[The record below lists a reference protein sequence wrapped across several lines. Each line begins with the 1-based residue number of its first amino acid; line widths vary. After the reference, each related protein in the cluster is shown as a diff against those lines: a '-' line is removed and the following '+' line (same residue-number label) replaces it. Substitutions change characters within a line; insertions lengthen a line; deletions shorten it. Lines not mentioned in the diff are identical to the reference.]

1 MGVEPDSTNDAGAAR
16 LTPQQEARVRR
27 EGLIELVRRSRPLT
41 VTYPILVG
49 VVLLTT
55 PYVEIATLVAYTM
68 LAVSTALAVA
78 RLVLSLHF
86 ENLHDRK
93 PRTATALFALG
104 ATLAGA
110 LWGAFGAYTMGAFA
124 FEWTTFLVLLCAAA
138 LMAGCITS
146 LGIAFRLFLVHL
158 TCGLGPLVVMGAIV
172 GGETGFALA
181 GIFLCYAGFLAFQAR
196 AVSREYWASSRRAT
210 IVEGAKRAAE
220 EASIAKS
227 EFLANMSHEI
237 RTPMNGVL
245 GMTEIVLESD
255 LDPEQ
260 RDHLRVV
267 KSSADALLGI
277 INDILDFSKVE
288 AGMLELDAEPFSLRA
303 CVADTL
309 KALAMRAQEKGLEIV
324 LDVAQD
330 VPDALVGDAGRLR
343 QILVNLVGNAIKF
356 TPEGEV
362 AVRVEYRSRARGA
375 AELEFRVKDTG
386 IGIPRERQDAVFDA
400 FAQADSSTTRVYG
413 GTGLGLAISASLVGL
428 MGGRIW
434 LDSEPGEGSTFSFT
448 AHFEL
453 EADADPLPP
462 RRERMLLRG
471 RRALLLE
478 PRASAG
484 AVLATQLRELE
495 IEVVRASDVDDVV
508 QSVHKARSLDRPFD
522 VVLLEGSCVASD
534 QDAIFRR
541 LLEARGDVS
550 THVILLTSG
559 PMRRGLKTRAEDGV
573 SAVLM
578 KPFLPEDV
586 RMTLVGLLGGPA
598 PEKVGS
604 PRMLEERRG
613 RRGGQR
619 VLLAED
625 NPVNVLVATR
635 LLERHGF
642 EVTSVGNGRLAVEA
656 LEENTFDVV
665 LMDVQMPEMDGLQAT
680 EAIRAR
686 EAEGAT
692 HTPIVALTA
701 HAMRGDEAR
710 CLEAGMDAYATKP
723 IDADQLLAAIAGV
736 TGVDQRK
743 TA

>member
-1 MGVEPDSTNDAGAAR
+1 MHRDETIDDGGAQ
-16 LTPQQEARVRR
+16 LTPQQEGRVRR
-27 EGLIELVRRSRPLT
+27 AGLREMVRRSRTLA
-41 VTYPILVG
+41 VTHPILVG
-49 VVLLTT
+49 VVILTT
-55 PYVEIATLVAYTM
+55 PYVEIASG
-68 LAVSTALAVA
+68 AVYAMIAASCALAVA
-78 RLVLSLHF
+78 RVVLGMHFDTLHAA
-86 ENLHDRK
+86 R
-93 PRTATALFALG
+93 PRTALLLFAVG
-104 ATLAGA
+104 TTLAGA
-110 LWGAFGAYTMGAFA
+110 LWGAFGAYTMEAFA

-138 LMAGCITS
+138 LVAGSITS
-146 LGIAFRLFLVHL
+146 LGIDLRLFLVHMVS
-158 TCGLGPLVVMGAIV
+158 GLGPLVVMGVLV
-172 GGETGFALA
+172 GGETGYALA
-181 GIFLCYAGFLAFQAR
+181 GIFLAYGGFLALQAR
-196 AVSREYWASSRRAT
+196 GVSREYWASSRHAT

-220 EASIAKS
+220 EASRAKS

-237 RTPMNGVL
+237 RTPMNGIL
-245 GMTEIVLESD
+245 GMTEIVLESE

-260 RDHLRVV
+260 REHVGVV

-288 AGMLELDAEPFSLRA
+288 AGMMELDAEPFSLRA

-324 LDVAQD
+324 LDVALD

-362 AVRVEYRSRARGA
+362 AVRIEYRSRARGT
-375 AELEFRVKDTG
+375 AELEFSVRDTG
-386 IGIPRERQDAVFDA
+386 IGIPRERQAAVFDA

-434 LDSEPGEGSTFSFT
+434 LESEPGEGSTFAFT
-448 AHFEL
+448 AHFDL

-478 PRASAG
+478 PRASAWQ
-484 AVLATQLRELE
+484 VLSSQLRDLELD
-495 IEVVRASDVDDVV
+495 VARAAHVDELVEA
-508 QSVHKARSLDRPFD
+508 VHKARSLDRPFD
-522 VVLLEGSCVASD
+522 VVLIEGGCVAEN

-541 LLEARGDVS
+541 LLAARGDAP

-559 PMRRGLKTRAEDGV
+559 PLRRGLKTRAEDGV

-578 KPFLPEDV
+578 KPFLPEEV
-586 RMTLVGLLGGPA
+586 RTTLVGLLGGPA

-604 PRMLEERRG
+604 PRLVRERRG
-613 RRGGQR
+613 RAGGQR

-642 EVTSVGNGRLAVEA
+642 EVTSVANGRLAVEA
-656 LEENTFDVV
+656 IEAGSYDVV

-680 EAIRAR
+680 RAIRER
-686 EAEGAT
+686 EAAGAAR
-692 HTPIVALTA
+692 TPIVALTA

-723 IDADQLLAAIAGV
+723 IEAEQLLAAIAGV
-736 TGVDQRK
+736 TGVDQRE